1 MTGDHEHTVHMH
13 MRMHMLITPCV
24 GRWVIGFG
32 LGVRLVR
39 RATTGAAGVADSGE
53 LGVALVLGHADVSG
67 CTT

>member
-39 RATTGAAGVADSGE
+39 RATTGAAGERTQVNSESLSSWAMR
-53 LGVALVLGHADVSG
+53 
-67 CTT
+67 T